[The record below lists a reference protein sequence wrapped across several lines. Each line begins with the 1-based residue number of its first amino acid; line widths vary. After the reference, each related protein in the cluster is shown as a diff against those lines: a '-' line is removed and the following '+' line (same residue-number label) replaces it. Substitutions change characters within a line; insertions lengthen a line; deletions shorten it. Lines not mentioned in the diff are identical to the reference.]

1 MLALA
6 LAACL
11 LPQPSYRGRF
21 QLGRARAD
29 GIERRNNGRQ
39 RETRKFHTVKFTLY
53 VVRLIGTLTAHTGA
67 DHCTV
72 S

>member
-29 GIERRNNGRQ
+29 GIERRNMAAE
-39 RETRKFHTVKFTLY
+39 RETRKFHTVNLLTIIIT
-53 VVRLIGTLTAHTGA
+53 IGAASTSWSTCAAH
-67 DHCTV
+67 V
-72 S
+72 

>member
-29 GIERRNNGRQ
+29 GIERRNMVAE
-39 RETRKFHTVKFTLY
+39 RETRKFHTVSVEGYLS
-53 VVRLIGTLTAHTGA
+53 VGASGPVRA
-67 DHCTV
+67 
-72 S
+72 SR

>member
-11 LPQPSYRGRF
+11 LPQPSYRGRI

-29 GIERRNNGRQ
+29 GIEKRNNGRQ
-39 RETRKFHTVKFTLY
+39 RETRKFHTVKLY
-53 VVRLIGTLTAHTGA
+53 STHSL
-67 DHCTV
+67 
-72 S
+72 